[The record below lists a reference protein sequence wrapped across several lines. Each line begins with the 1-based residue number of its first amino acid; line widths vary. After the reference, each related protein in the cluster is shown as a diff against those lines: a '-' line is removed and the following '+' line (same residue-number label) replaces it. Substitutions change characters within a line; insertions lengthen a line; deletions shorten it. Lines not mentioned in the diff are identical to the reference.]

1 MKIYIT
7 IIGVLAAT
15 IILLSSS
22 KYLPH
27 IQLLI
32 SRNTFTNEL
41 LKYQILALL
50 VALLSMLLTLHFSP
64 QSKSLLTF
72 GNTKIIA
79 VKEKW
84 LGINGSSTWKQN
96 AIQLAFFISLAT
108 AVFMFFAVKYTGS
121 LSNFQWS
128 FMPIVLLISIS
139 NSFSEEMIYR
149 FAINGNLMSASSKL
163 TLILISSVLFGIPH
177 YFGFPSGIIGVIMSA
192 TLGYILSKATYETQG
207 IGIAWLI
214 HFLQD
219 VIIFTAVMMM
229 NIKE

>member
-1 MKIYIT
+1 MKIYST

-84 LGINGSSTWKQN
+84 LGINGISTWKQN

-108 AVFMFFAVKYTGS
+108 SVFMFFAVKYSGS

-163 TLILISSVLFGIPH
+163 SLILISSVLFGIPH

-207 IGIAWLI
+207 IGIAWFI